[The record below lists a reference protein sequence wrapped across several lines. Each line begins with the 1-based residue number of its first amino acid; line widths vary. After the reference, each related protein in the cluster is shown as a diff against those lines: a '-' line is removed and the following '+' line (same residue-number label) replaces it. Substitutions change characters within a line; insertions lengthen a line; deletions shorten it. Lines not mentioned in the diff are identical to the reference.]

1 MALVLLTWW
10 VAKLGFGD
18 WAWVELSDTAAS
30 VYRLS
35 IDLAFK
41 KGLTTHMFQIIYI
54 YRYDDETMAYL
65 GHIRTNPVRSPATG
79 ALI

>member
-54 YRYDDETMAYL
+54 YIDMMMKQWLTWDISEPIQS
-65 GHIRTNPVRSPATG
+65 GHLPLVH
-79 ALI
+79 